1 MPSGLIEQQDG
12 MGTRCDMEGDL
23 IEMLAHCLA
32 VATGHDD
39 ARGLAL
45 GRQIAPKIQADARR
59 WSLGADGRVPRLAQR
74 RVSLVCW
81 PIRASSCHHSSIGVP
96 LGSAFLIF
104 ARRAAN
110 VF

>member
-1 MPSGLIEQQDG
+1 MTSLLQRGITMPAPLLSAG
-12 MGTRCDMEGDL
+12 
-23 IEMLAHCLA
+23 
-32 VATGHDD
+32 
-39 ARGLAL
+39 
-45 GRQIAPKIQADARR
+45 QIAPKIQAEARR
-59 WSLGADGRVPRLAQR
+59 WSLGAEGRVPRLAQR

-96 LGSAFLIF
+96 LGRPFLIF